1 MKFPS
6 YTILQAEGLTKYPN
20 ITRSMFASRSTDE
33 LKQSLSTIAYLIDSN
48 DDLVWYEYNRFLDYP
63 TDKAK
68 EEYDKLRDS
77 FHQINLRCAA
87 CQWHIKQILEE
98 REAVIY

>member
-20 ITRSMFASRSTDE
+20 ITRSMFSLDSTE
-33 LKQSLSTIAYLIDSN
+33 TLKQTLSILTEAIITN
-48 DDLVWYEYNRFLDYP
+48 DKCTWYAYNRFLDYP

-68 EEYDKLRDS
+68 KEYNDLRDELYDHS
-77 FHQINLRCAA
+77 LRCAA
-87 CQWHIKQILEE
+87 CQWHVKQILEE
-98 REAVIY
+98 REAVNK